1 MRLLAAKA
9 SHKWEPSSNGRVGSI
24 PFYECSHQ
32 WPLSHL
38 SSLFIR
44 MQMHHL
50 KQKSWMD
57 FLEGSMSP
65 KEEVGCLSRTSMW
78 WDTTLHHL
86 WATNGGWE
94 KVACRKKRKENVKRD
109 LCRSPKKRKK
119 HGNNQILACCRT
131 AVFPYKYILLYFSFL
146 VFPCRAVVTLLFQ
159 QLICWLDPFLM

>member
-1 MRLLAAKA
+1 MRFFAAKA
-9 SHKWEPSSNGRVGSI
+9 SHKWEPSSNGRVGSV

-65 KEEVGCLSRTSMW
+65 KEEVGCLSRMGMW

-86 WATNGGWE
+86 WATNGGRE
-94 KVACRKKRKENVKRD
+94 KVACRKRGEKTSKGICADPQKSA
-109 LCRSPKKRKK
+109 RSMKIIRS
-119 HGNNQILACCRT
+119 
-131 AVFPYKYILLYFSFL
+131 LLVVGQLYFHTNTFCFIFSFL
-146 VFPCRAVVTLLFQ
+146 VFPCRAVVTLLLQ
-159 QLICWLDPFLM
+159 QLIWWLDPFLM

>member
-1 MRLLAAKA
+1 MDYWDYSEWYARLLAAKA
-9 SHKWEPSSNGRVGSI
+9 SHKWEPSSNGRAGSV

-44 MQMHHL
+44 MQMRHL

-65 KEEVGCLSRTSMW
+65 KEEVGCLSRTGMW

-86 WATNGGWE
+86 WATNGGRE
-94 KVACRKKRKENVKRD
+94 KVACRKKGKKTSKGICAD
-109 LCRSPKKRKK
+109 PQKSARSMKIIRSLLVV
-119 HGNNQILACCRT
+119 GQ
-131 AVFPYKYILLYFSFL
+131 LYFHTNTFC
-146 VFPCRAVVTLLFQ
+146 FIFH
-159 QLICWLDPFLM
+159 F